1 MISRSA
7 VISRPV
13 KTGETPPNEWDMA
26 HVCPVHPVADGQVVD
41 AHGSVVD
48 QIPFGSQCRFPFSH
62 VDCRSGRTLRAS
74 VGSTEASSK

>member
-1 MISRSA
+1 MISCSA

-26 HVCPVHPVADGQVVD
+26 HVCPVHPVADGQVDD

-62 VDCRSGRTLRAS
+62 VECRSGRTLRAS
-74 VGSTEASSK
+74 V

>member
-26 HVCPVHPVADGQVVD
+26 HVCPVHPVADGQVVV
-41 AHGSVVD
+41 A
-48 QIPFGSQCRFPFSH
+48 PE
-62 VDCRSGRTLRAS
+62 RSRYDGLR
-74 VGSTEASSK
+74 

>member
-26 HVCPVHPVADGQVVD
+26 HVRPVHPVANGQVVD
-41 AHGSVVD
+41 APGNVTGKDTHCNSIKLSGL
-48 QIPFGSQCRFPFSH
+48 GRFF
-62 VDCRSGRTLRAS
+62 
-74 VGSTEASSK
+74 